1 MNFIV
6 QVTIHSFYPKRFR
19 FNNIEDAANFIETLF
34 LHDADNENMEIE
46 ILWEGEKCEK
56 D

>member
-6 QVTIHSFYPKRFR
+6 QVTIHSYYHKRFR
-19 FNNIEDAANFIETLF
+19 FCDIEDAANFIETLF
-34 LHDADNENMEIE
+34 LHDADRENMEIE
-46 ILWEGEKCEK
+46 ILWEGETCEK

>member
-19 FNNIEDAANFIETLF
+19 FNNIEDAANFIEALL
-34 LHDADNENMEIE
+34 LHEADDENMKIS
-46 ILWEGEKCEK
+46 ILREDTECEK